1 MLLMEAGYRGTTGER
16 GRVRL
21 LGSVEE
27 AMEAG
32 DGEGM
37 AQSSSTRE
45 GNEIELEIFG
55 QK

>member
-21 LGSVEE
+21 LGCVEE

-32 DGEGM
+32 DGGWGWLNPV
-37 AQSSSTRE
+37 AQE
-45 GNEIELEIFG
+45 KGI
-55 QK
+55 K